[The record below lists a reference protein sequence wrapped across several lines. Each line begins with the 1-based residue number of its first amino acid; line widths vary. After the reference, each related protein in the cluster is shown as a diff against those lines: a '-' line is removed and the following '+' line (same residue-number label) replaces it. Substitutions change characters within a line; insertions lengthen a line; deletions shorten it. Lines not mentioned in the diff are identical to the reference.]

1 MRGDRPRF
9 RPAAGDAGCS
19 DTLGRNRCQSPRKTK
34 LSACFCFSP
43 VCYNQPE
50 MKIIRE
56 PKIYLLA
63 RQVIDENAIAEFLDD
78 EGMSWETDTDVPAEK
93 IAEFAG
99 RLCYLSFGKGRK
111 SNREYIE
118 HILDVRHG
126 SVTEHAVFTF
136 LFTGISRSLSH
147 ELVRHRAGW
156 AYSQLSQR
164 YVDESDCNFVEP
176 DFVAED
182 PQLHREFVEILDTI
196 RPAYE
201 EMTNRL
207 MELIGGK
214 YPEIKDK
221 VTLRKMARQAAR
233 CILPNATET
242 KICVTANVRALR
254 HFIELR
260 ANPAA
265 DLEIRRLA
273 VMLCRLMQK
282 EAPSLFGDYEIYKLP
297 DGTEACRTRFV
308 KV

>member
-1 MRGDRPRF
+1 
-9 RPAAGDAGCS
+9 
-19 DTLGRNRCQSPRKTK
+19 
-34 LSACFCFSP
+34 
-43 VCYNQPE
+43 

-56 PKIYLLA
+56 PKIYLIA
-63 RQVIDENAIAEFLDD
+63 RQELSDDQLKAFLDD
-78 EGMSWETDTDVPAEK
+78 EGMSWETDSEIPAEVLSE
-93 IAEFAG
+93 IAG
-99 RLCYLSFGKGRK
+99 RVCYLSFGKGRK
-111 SNREYIE
+111 SNRDYLE
-118 HILDVRHG
+118 HILEVRHG

-136 LFTGISRSLSH
+136 IFTGISRSLTH

-176 DFVAED
+176 DLIADDEE
-182 PQLHREFVEILDTI
+182 LHREFVNVLEVI

-201 EMTNRL
+201 RMTTRL
-207 MELIGGK
+207 AEQIGRK
-214 YPEIKDK
+214 YPEITDRT
-221 VTLRKMARQAAR
+221 TLRKMARQAAR
-233 CILPNATET
+233 CVLPNATET

-273 VMLCRLMQK
+273 VMVCRLMQK
-282 EAPSLFGDYEIYKLP
+282 EVPNLFGDYEIYKLP
-297 DGTEACRTRFV
+297 DGTEACRTKYQ

>member
-1 MRGDRPRF
+1 
-9 RPAAGDAGCS
+9 
-19 DTLGRNRCQSPRKTK
+19 
-34 LSACFCFSP
+34 
-43 VCYNQPE
+43 

-56 PKIYLLA
+56 PKVYILA
-63 RQVIDENAIAEFLDD
+63 RQVLDEDAIREFLDD

-93 IAEFAG
+93 IAEMAG
-99 RLCYLSFGKGRK
+99 RTCYLSFGKGRK
-111 SNREYIE
+111 SNKAYLE
-118 HILDVRHG
+118 HIKEVKHG

-136 LFTGISRSLSH
+136 LITGISRSLTH

-176 DFVAED
+176 DLIAED
-182 PQLHREFVEILDTI
+182 EELHAEFMAVLDMV

-201 EMTNRL
+201 KMTDRL
-207 MELIGGK
+207 ACLIAEK
-214 YPEIKDK
+214 YPEIKDRT
-221 VTLRKMARQAAR
+221 TLRKMARQAAR

-273 VMLCRLMQK
+273 VMICRLMQK
-282 EAPSLFGDYEIYKLP
+282 EAPNLFGDYEIYRLP
-297 DGTEACRTRFV
+297 DGTEACRTDYV